1 MAIQATSPLEYNY
14 GTYSNPYFRLVPH
27 LPLNSTDTPVD
38 CFMYPSKQAY
48 IDGALYIACLPF
60 YVANIPSQPNNDG
73 NGVVNKYLLYI
84 TEQVMNILQA
94 SNPTTTFE
102 IIEIPREGDEPEF
115 EPTPEPTSTSE
126 PPPAPNPEPNLEE

>member
-48 IDGALYIACLPF
+48 IDGTLYITCLPF
-60 YVANIPSQPNNDG
+60 YIANLTSPPNNNG

-84 TEQVMNILQA
+84 TEQVMASLQA
-94 SNPTTTFE
+94 SYPTSTFE
-102 IIEIPREGDEPEF
+102 IIGIPREGDEPEP
-115 EPTPEPTSTSE
+115 EPTPEPTPS
-126 PPPAPNPEPNLEE
+126 PDPEPNLEE